1 MLTSHRSMAELF
13 QVTAARNPDAT
24 ALRTADGTQTFTWS
38 EYAAKVRT
46 LAAGLAALGVERGD
60 NLALMLTNRPE
71 MHLFD
76 AAAFHLGATPFSI
89 YNTSSPEQI
98 EFLFN
103 FGEPKVVVTETQFL
117 EVLWGVKN
125 STSVKHYVN
134 VDGDTPGTLT
144 LSAVEKNADPAF
156 DFEGAW
162 ARVGP
167 DDVLTLIF
175 TSGTT
180 GDPKAVQILH
190 SNMLAELEATNSIM
204 NAGPGDRII
213 SFLPSAHI
221 ADRWASHYLQI
232 AAGNELT
239 CLADRTDLLATLT
252 SVRPTL
258 FGGVPQMW
266 QKIHAAIDAQIEA
279 EPDENRRAGIKRAI
293 DFAINYVTQR
303 DRGEATEEMVEQ
315 YAAIDAQVFRPLREK
330 LGLEN
335 ARVVQSGAAPIP
347 LTTLI
352 YFNAIGIP
360 LTDVWG
366 MSELSC
372 LAAMPPLSGARF
384 GTIGKVVPGVEMTV
398 ADDGELLVRG
408 PIVMAGYLGRAD
420 LTGEVIDDDGWM
432 HTGDIGSIDDD
443 GWVRIVDRKKE
454 LIINSSGKNMSP
466 ANIES
471 AIKAG
476 TPLIGQVVAIGND
489 RPYNVALIV
498 LDPES
503 AAMYAARRQ
512 ISPEA
517 PVLAA
522 DAHVQT
528 LVEDAVQAGN
538 SRLSR
543 TEQVKKY
550 VILPEYWEP
559 GTATLT
565 HTMKLR
571 RRPIDE
577 IYAQAIADLY
587 ASDR

>member
-1 MLTSHRSMAELF
+1 LITAHRSFAELF
-13 QVTAARNPDAT
+13 QATAARNPDAV
-24 ALRTADGTQTFTWS
+24 ALRAADGSNTLTWAQ
-38 EYAAKVRT
+38 YAAKVKS
-46 LAAGLAALGVERGD
+46 LASGLAALGVERGD
-60 NLALMLTNRPE
+60 AVALMLTNRPE

-76 AAAFHLGATPFSI
+76 AATFHLGATPFSI

-98 EFLFN
+98 QFLFAA
-103 FGEPKVVVTETQFL
+103 GRPKVVVTETQFL
-117 EVLWGVKN
+117 DVLQDVEN
-125 STSVKHYVN
+125 ATSVKHYVD
-134 VDGDTPGTLT
+134 VDADSPGTLT
-144 LSAVEKNADPAF
+144 VAEVESNADPAF
-156 DFEGAW
+156 DFDGTWRQVAPE
-162 ARVGP
+162 
-167 DDVLTLIF
+167 DVLTLIF

-221 ADRWASHYLQI
+221 ADRWASHYLQM

-239 CLADRTDLLATLT
+239 CLADRADLLGTLT
-252 SVRPTL
+252 TVRPTL

-266 QKIHAAIDAQIEA
+266 QKIRAAIEGLIAA
-279 EPDENRRAGIKRAI
+279 EPDEQRKAGIVAAI
-293 DFAINYVTQR
+293 EFGTQYVTAR
-303 DRGEATEEMVEQ
+303 DAGNATDEMDQ
-315 YAAIDAQVFRPLREK
+315 KYAAIDAQSFRPMREK

-347 LTTLI
+347 IETLVF
-352 YFNAIGIP
+352 FNAIGVP

-372 LAAMPPLSGARF
+372 LAAMPPLTGARF
-384 GTIGKVVPGVEMTV
+384 GTIGKAVPGVEMAV
-398 ADDGELLVRG
+398 AEDGELLVRG
-408 PIVMAGYLGRAD
+408 PIVMAGYLGRPD
-420 LTGEVIDDDGWM
+420 LTSEVLDEDGWM
-432 HTGDIGSIDDD
+432 HTGDIGSIDDE

-476 TPLIGQVVAIGND
+476 TSLIGQVVAIGND

-503 AAMYAARRQ
+503 AAMYAARRE
-512 ISPEA
+512 I
-517 PVLAA
+517 AA
-522 DAHVQT
+522 DAATLSVDEHVLA
-528 LVEDAVQAGN
+528 LVDGAVQAGN
-538 SRLSR
+538 ARLSR
-543 TEQVKKY
+543 TEQIKKY
-550 VILPEYWEP
+550 KILPEYWEP
-559 GTATLT
+559 GTDTLT

-577 IYAQAIADLY
+577 IYADTIDDLY
-587 ASDR
+587 A